1 LACATGAAKK
11 YEASRRQTKENDDA
25 KKADDRHRTCST
37 AAQTQERGK
46 VRAIDM
52 TRIGIESGGAAVTL
66 PQAGTLAVATLVA
79 LTLLAWPTPGRA
91 QLPGEEE
98 APPPPTNCAVSG
110 FRAAVTDAPEGE
122 RNAKALEWLAQ
133 EGPKCSLDRWILIRN
148 NRNQWMGSADSAKL
162 AGVIDSKVEEL
173 AREDAG
179 VINNLFTSPPPPAPK
194 TE

>member
-1 LACATGAAKK
+1 MK
-11 YEASRRQTKENDDA
+11 RM
-25 KKADDRHRTCST
+25 H
-37 AAQTQERGK
+37 
-46 VRAIDM
+46 V
-52 TRIGIESGGAAVTL
+52 ESGGTEVTLTPAAVMAPMTL
-66 PQAGTLAVATLVA
+66 VTLAFLI
-79 LTLLAWPTPGRA
+79 AWPLPGRA

-148 NRNQWMGSADSAKL
+148 NRNQWMGTADSAKL
-162 AGVIDSKVEEL
+162 AGVIDARVEEL
-173 AREDAG
+173 AREDAA

-194 TE
+194 KE

>member
-1 LACATGAAKK
+1 
-11 YEASRRQTKENDDA
+11 
-25 KKADDRHRTCST
+25 
-37 AAQTQERGK
+37 
-46 VRAIDM
+46 M
-52 TRIGIESGGAAVTL
+52 TRIGMESGDTVVTL
-66 PQAGTLAVATLVA
+66 PPAAMLAPVTLVA
-79 LTLLAWPTPGRA
+79 LTLLAWPMLGQA

-98 APPPPTNCAVSG
+98 APPPPPTNCAVSG

-179 VINNLFTSPPPPAPK
+179 VVNNLFTSPPPPAPK
-194 TE
+194 KE

>member
-1 LACATGAAKK
+1 MIRIGRESGDTRATLPPAAGP
-11 YEASRRQTKENDDA
+11 EQQ
-25 KKADDRHRTCST
+25 CSFGGWAWMAPAVAT
-37 AAQTQERGK
+37 AATT
-46 VRAIDM
+46 V
-52 TRIGIESGGAAVTL
+52 
-66 PQAGTLAVATLVA
+66 LAPLTLVA
-79 LTLLAWPTPGRA
+79 LTLLAWPTHGRA

-98 APPPPTNCAVSG
+98 APPPPPTNCAVSG

-133 EGPKCSLDRWILIRN
+133 EGPKCTLDRWILIRN
-148 NRNQWMGSADSAKL
+148 NRNQWMGTADSAKL

-194 TE
+194 KE

>member
-1 LACATGAAKK
+1 M
-11 YEASRRQTKENDDA
+11 R
-25 KKADDRHRTCST
+25 
-37 AAQTQERGK
+37 
-46 VRAIDM
+46 
-52 TRIGIESGGAAVTL
+52 RIGMESGGTVVTL
-66 PQAGTLAVATLVA
+66 PPAGTLAVATLVA
-79 LTLLAWPTPGRA
+79 LTLLAWPTLGQA

-179 VINNLFTSPPPPAPK
+179 VITNLFTSPPPPAPK
-194 TE
+194 KE

>member
-1 LACATGAAKK
+1 
-11 YEASRRQTKENDDA
+11 
-25 KKADDRHRTCST
+25 
-37 AAQTQERGK
+37 
-46 VRAIDM
+46 M
-52 TRIGIESGGAAVTL
+52 TRIGMESGGTLVTL
-66 PQAGTLAVATLVA
+66 PPEGTMAVATLLA
-79 LTLLAWPTPGRA
+79 LALLAWPRPGDA
-91 QLPGEEE
+91 QLPGQEE

-110 FRAAVTDAPEGE
+110 FRAAVTDAPEGD

-148 NRNQWMGSADSAKL
+148 NRNQWMGTADSAKL

-194 TE
+194 QE

>member
-1 LACATGAAKK
+1 MTG
-11 YEASRRQTKENDDA
+11 
-25 KKADDRHRTCST
+25 
-37 AAQTQERGK
+37 
-46 VRAIDM
+46 
-52 TRIGIESGGAAVTL
+52 IGMESGDTMATLPPAVGPEQQCSFGGWALMAPVTL
-66 PQAGTLAVATLVA
+66 IA

-133 EGPKCSLDRWILIRN
+133 EGPKCTLDRWILIRN
-148 NRNQWMGSADSAKL
+148 NRNQWMGTADSAKL

-173 AREDAG
+173 AREDAS

-194 TE
+194 KE

>member
-1 LACATGAAKK
+1 T
-11 YEASRRQTKENDDA
+11 
-25 KKADDRHRTCST
+25 
-37 AAQTQERGK
+37 
-46 VRAIDM
+46 V
-52 TRIGIESGGAAVTL
+52 VTL
-66 PQAGTLAVATLVA
+66 PPATTLVVATLLA
-79 LTLLAWPTPGRA
+79 LALLAWPRPGDA
-91 QLPGEEE
+91 QLPGQEEE
-98 APPPPTNCAVSG
+98 APAPPTNCAVSG

-148 NRNQWMGSADSAKL
+148 NRNQWMGTADSAKL

-194 TE
+194 QE